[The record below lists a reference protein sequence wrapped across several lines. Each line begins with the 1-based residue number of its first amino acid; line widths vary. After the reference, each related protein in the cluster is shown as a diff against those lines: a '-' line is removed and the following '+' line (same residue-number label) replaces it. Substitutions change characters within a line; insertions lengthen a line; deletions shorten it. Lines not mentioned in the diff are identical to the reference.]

1 VLFSLKA
8 FTIRYKKDSAGIA
21 QFGLV
26 TEHVEKHV
34 ELF

>member
-1 VLFSLKA
+1 M
-8 FTIRYKKDSAGIA
+8 RYKNEIDSEGTA

-26 TEHVEKHV
+26 TEHVEKQL